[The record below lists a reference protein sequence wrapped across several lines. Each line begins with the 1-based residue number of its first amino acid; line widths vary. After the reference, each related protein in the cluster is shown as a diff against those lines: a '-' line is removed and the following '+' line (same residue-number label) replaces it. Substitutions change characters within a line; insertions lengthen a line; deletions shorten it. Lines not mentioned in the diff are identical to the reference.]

1 MKSRVPFF
9 FSCRLFTGS
18 SQASSL
24 SEAHPVIPGED
35 PWCVHGWWG
44 AWYKDLA
51 EQWAA
56 NGLAVD
62 GELPSAALFR
72 VCCKSMG
79 KIYVV
84 SSKEMRAWVA
94 RGGKMYPNPT
104 GTLVCSLVL
113 WREVKG
119 RIFLLFPEE
128 ILPALGR
135 DPAQTGHSPED
146 AIPAMFNSRLLG
158 LRIFLCWCTIFKI
171 KAASV
176 PRVERGL
183 LDREEVRLCFM
194 TTGLFPWCYGQV
206 FRLCSS
212 KQELICPKH
221 WAWAHWPSSSD
232 QTLWP
237 FDLLM
242 QCLLYVAEHFPP
254 LLGNT
259 YWYFEGQIPF
269 VIFGRDQIFIWLN
282 FMLPKRRK

>member
-9 FSCRLFTGS
+9 YSYKLFTGS

-24 SEAHPVIPGED
+24 SEAHPVIPEED

-51 EQWAA
+51 DQWDA

-94 RGGKMYPNPT
+94 RGGKMCPNPT
-104 GTLVCSLVL
+104 GTLVYSLVL

-128 ILPALGR
+128 IPPALGR

-146 AIPAMFNSRLLG
+146 AIPAMFTAACWDWEYFPVDVPSLKLRQHLFLG
-158 LRIFLCWCTIFKI
+158 WK
-171 KAASV
+171 
-176 PRVERGL
+176 EG
-183 LDREEVRLCFM
+183 
-194 TTGLFPWCYGQV
+194 
-206 FRLCSS
+206 CSTE
-212 KQELICPKH
+212 KQ
-221 WAWAHWPSSSD
+221 WGYV
-232 QTLWP
+232 LWP
-237 FDLLM
+237 RD
-242 QCLLYVAEHFPP
+242 YFPDV
-254 LLGNT
+254 T
-259 YWYFEGQIPF
+259 
-269 VIFGRDQIFIWLN
+269 GRCSGCVPQS
-282 FMLPKRRK
+282 KS

>member
-1 MKSRVPFF
+1 
-9 FSCRLFTGS
+9 
-18 SQASSL
+18 
-24 SEAHPVIPGED
+24 
-35 PWCVHGWWG
+35 
-44 AWYKDLA
+44 
-51 EQWAA
+51 
-56 NGLAVD
+56 
-62 GELPSAALFR
+62 
-72 VCCKSMG
+72 
-79 KIYVV
+79 
-84 SSKEMRAWVA
+84 MRAWVA

-119 RIFLLFPEE
+119 RILLLFPEE
-128 ILPALGR
+128 ILPALGW

-146 AIPAMFNSRLLG
+146 AIPAMFTAACWDWDYFPVDVPSLKLRQHLFLG
-158 LRIFLCWCTIFKI
+158 WKEGCSTEKQWGYVLW
-171 KAASV
+171 
-176 PRVERGL
+176 PRE
-183 LDREEVRLCFM
+183 
-194 TTGLFPWCYGQV
+194 GLFPWCYGQV

-221 WAWAHWPSSSD
+221 WAWTHWLSSSD